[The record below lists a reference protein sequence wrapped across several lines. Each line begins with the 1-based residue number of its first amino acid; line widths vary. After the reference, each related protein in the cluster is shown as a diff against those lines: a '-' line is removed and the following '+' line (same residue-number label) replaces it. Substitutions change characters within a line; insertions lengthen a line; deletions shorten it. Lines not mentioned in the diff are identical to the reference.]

1 VRCRKRECWV
11 GRRRPGPLNAEI
23 LTEKKR
29 SESESHQGLI
39 CHGLS
44 SLFLSTW
51 FQRSSEAMR
60 Q

>member
-11 GRRRPGPLNAEI
+11 GRRRLGPLNAEM

-44 SLFLSTW
+44 LHFF
-51 FQRSSEAMR
+51 FQRGFSAAVR